1 MTFEQLQHAG
11 LPSAYGAL
19 LTAVAAER
27 PVELAAECTY
37 VSVRPP
43 DRHIGAFLN
52 KKYVDVAVAPDRS
65 AGAAVRFP
73 GAEVRP
79 RTTAT
84 HYVRVPLGADQA
96 VLVEEV
102 VAALDWRDG
111 GHQWGG
117 SVGAQQSSDVAGETC
132 ATCWTAI
139 AVNGT
144 CLCD

>member
-84 HYVRVPLGADQA
+84 HYVRVPLDADPT
-96 VLVEEV
+96 VLVEEI

-117 SVGAQQSSDVAGETC
+117 SVDSTQTSDIAGETC